1 MSALALLLV
10 SFLLGAIPFGL
21 LIGRIA
27 RGVDVREHGSGNL
40 GATNVLRVAGPGWG
54 LLALALDAAK
64 GALPVALVPGWLGLT
79 HGGAG
84 SAWPAAAAIAAVCGH
99 IFTPFA
105 RFRGGKGV
113 ATALGCC
120 LALDPLS
127 AAIGAGAFLA
137 VVLACRYVSV
147 GSMVM
152 VTVFPLAILARRA
165 IDPLMPA
172 VGAGLVIA
180 SLVAWRHR
188 ANWAR
193 LARGEESRIGRKRG
207 SEP

>member
-1 MSALALLLV
+1 MSALALLLL

-21 LIGRIA
+21 LLGRIA

-64 GALPVALVPGWLGLT
+64 GWLPVALLPGWLGLAP
-79 HGGAG
+79 GGAG
-84 SAWPAAAAIAAVCGH
+84 GAWPAAAAIAAVCGH
-99 IFTPFA
+99 VFTPFA

-113 ATALGCC
+113 ATALGSCI
-120 LALDPLS
+120 ALDPLS
-127 AAIGAGAFLA
+127 AAIGAIAFI
-137 VVLACRYVSV
+137 VVVFACRYVSV

-165 IDPLMPA
+165 TDPPMPA
-172 VGAGLVIA
+172 IAAGLLIA
-180 SLVAWRHR
+180 TLVAWRHR

-193 LARGEESRIGRKRG
+193 LARGAEPRIGRKREG
-207 SEP
+207 AP